1 MQYKFVTEQSD
12 YSDLASGRVFHSL
25 SGHPA
30 FPVRLASEILQHCQS
45 IRTAGGG
52 IGPCVLYDPCCGAG
66 YALSVLAYLHR
77 EMFSEVIGSDVD
89 ERAVTL
95 AAQNL
100 SLLNPAGLDQRIAQL
115 EQLRAA
121 YGKASHAE
129 ALTSAATLRER
140 IVSLAPLPVRAFCA
154 SATDASAMA
163 AGLRGSKADIVFA
176 DIPYGQHSQWQEAG
190 DSPTQAMLT
199 ALIPL
204 LSPNSIIA
212 IASDKQQKITH
223 AHYERAEHFQLGKR
237 RVVILKAI
245 R

>member
-1 MQYKFVTEQSD
+1 MQYKFVTQARD
-12 YSDLASGRVFHSL
+12 YTDLASGRVFHSL

-30 FPVRLASEILQHCQS
+30 FPVRLASEILQRCQA
-45 IRTAGGG
+45 IRVAGGG
-52 IGPCVLYDPCCGAG
+52 VGPGVLYDPCCGAG

-89 ERAVTL
+89 ERAMTL

-100 SLLNPAGLDQRIAQL
+100 SLLNPTGLDQRIAQL
-115 EQLRAA
+115 EQLLVA
-121 YGKASHAE
+121 YGKPSHAE
-129 ALTSAATLRER
+129 ALTSAAALQER
-140 IVSLAPLPVRAFCA
+140 IIPFAPLPVHAFCA
-154 SATDASAMA
+154 SATDTSAMA

-176 DIPYGQHSQWQEAG
+176 DIPYGQHSQWQGAG

-199 ALIPL
+199 ALMPL
-204 LSPNSIIA
+204 LSPVSVVA

-223 AHYERAEHFQLGKR
+223 AHYQRVEHFQLGKR
-237 RVVILKAI
+237 RMVILKAI